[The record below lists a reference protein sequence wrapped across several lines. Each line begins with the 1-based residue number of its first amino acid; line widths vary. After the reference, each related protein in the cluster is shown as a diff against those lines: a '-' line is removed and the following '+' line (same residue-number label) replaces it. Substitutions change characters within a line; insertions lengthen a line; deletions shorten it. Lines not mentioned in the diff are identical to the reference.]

1 MKTGVPQSWATSRGS
16 GRRAA
21 VALAL
26 VAALWLGAVPPAA
39 AGPASPPS
47 STVTLSER
55 RARLREMIE
64 QLTRS
69 RAQLRE
75 VRRRERR
82 VLGELEDIDRT
93 KETAERRL
101 VALSQELVETRA
113 NAQAAATQLA
123 LTERRLTEHRAR
135 LRGRLRDVYMYGRTG
150 YADVLFGAGDFGEF
164 VTRWHFV
171 TAIVQADGR
180 LIADYE
186 ADAKE
191 YRRLQ
196 AMLQRERAQLESI
209 TTRAHARRQEIV
221 RQEQAK
227 RAMLTR
233 LQRERAAYEQMVR
246 DLEEDS
252 RDLEALILRTQTRGG
267 VQPALG
273 GRLRA
278 FIWPARGGFTSPFG
292 LRRHPIFGI
301 RRMHTGVDIGAPRG
315 APVQAASDGRVI
327 YTGWFGGYGKIVVV
341 DHGGGVSTLYA
352 HLSQILTREGRGVR
366 RGEVIGRV
374 GSTGYST
381 GPHLHFEVRI
391 NGRPIDPTRR

>member
-1 MKTGVPQSWATSRGS
+1 MPK
-16 GRRAA
+16 GRRPWQRAA
-21 VALAL
+21 VALVLTAVL
-26 VAALWLGAVPPAA
+26 CLGAIPLAP
-39 AGPASPPS
+39 AGPASPSP
-47 STVTLSER
+47 STVSLRER
-55 RARLREMIE
+55 RARLREMIQ

-93 KETAERRL
+93 QDATERRL
-101 VALSQELVETRA
+101 AELSRELVDTTT

-123 LTERRLTEHRAR
+123 LTERRLNQHRTR
-135 LRGRLRDVYMYGRTG
+135 LHGRLRDAYMYGRTG
-150 YADVLFGAGDFGEF
+150 YADVLFGAADFGEF

-180 LIADYE
+180 LITDYE
-186 ADAKE
+186 ADVTE
-191 YRRLQ
+191 YRELQ
-196 AMLQRERAQLESI
+196 AVLQRERAQLEAI
-209 TTRAHARRQEIV
+209 TVQARARREEIA

-227 RAMLTR
+227 RVMLTR

-252 RDLEALILRTQTRGG
+252 RELEALILRTQTRTGLRPG
-267 VQPALG
+267 LA
-273 GRLRA
+273 GRLGT
-278 FIWPARGGFTSPFG
+278 FIWPARGRFTSGFG
-292 LRRHPIFGI
+292 LRRHPIFRV

-315 APVQAASDGRVI
+315 APVHAASDGRVI
-327 YTGWFGGYGKIVVV
+327 YTGWFGGYGKIVVI

-352 HLSQILTREGRGVR
+352 HLSQILTREGRDVHKGDL
-366 RGEVIGRV
+366 IGRV

-391 NGRPIDPTRR
+391 NGRPIDPLRR